1 MPYKYRHIHGGT
13 LYAMLPNAKHSR
25 ACPAT
30 AGARALLLA
39 SVLRAWIFQFPAGL
53 PSDEK
58 EKFRV
63 RTECRD
69 DDLVGNQKR
78 GERSHCQGFWNKYFL
93 RLALKRWQNISFK
106 TRRA

>member
-1 MPYKYRHIHGGT
+1 MLTNPRTFQSESFT
-13 LYAMLPNAKHSR
+13 LGIRFSS
-25 ACPAT
+25 
-30 AGARALLLA
+30 LA
-39 SVLRAWIFQFPAGL
+39 FQFPAGL
-53 PSDEK
+53 TSDEK

-63 RTECRD
+63 RTDCRD

-78 GERSHCQGFWNKYFL
+78 GERSHCQGFWIKYFL